1 MVGIFY
7 LAFIVAI
14 FYIPV
19 YSIAAIAMPEKPHER
34 IWWMHPSN
42 TKAMR
47 FMAALPVLLFLFIL
61 ATGFIINP
69 LLERGNMFAYI
80 FCLLFMLINMYIC
93 AISGLCSKFALHGIW
108 GKLAFIFYIMAG
120 CAYAAVSVVM
130 VVFMGSFAGIG
141 SGLMIG

>member
-1 MVGIFY
+1 MVGILY
-7 LAFIVAI
+7 LAFAI
-14 FYIPV
+14 ALFFIPV

-47 FMAALPVLLFLFIL
+47 IMAALPVLLFLCIL

-69 LLERGNMFAYI
+69 LLERGNMFVYI
-80 FCLLFMLINMYIC
+80 VCLLFMLINMYVC
-93 AISGLCSKFALHGIW
+93 AISGLCSKFALRGVW
-108 GKLAFIFYIMAG
+108 GKLVFIIYLMAG
-120 CAYAAVSVVM
+120 CLYAAVSVLM
-130 VVFMGSFAGIG
+130 ILFMGSFRGVG